1 MTNLLEKYTVATED
15 HTSVKYTEKEFNT
28 SLEEFEVQNK
38 EFDQGVVDHQRLV
51 TAENELTLQDQV
63 ESELQEKGELSEGVQ
78 QGIDLARQATLRSI
92 DVSTEAVDV
101 RAILN
106 KIKEGGKKAFE
117 WIIEKAKAMLAWIS
131 NKVAPMFRFLRGRL
145 TSAIQKVQALSE
157 EIIQRK
163 TDTNEGQRLLRTGY
177 VVDLKTK
184 QILFGNYKGLAAI
197 LDGLKYDDLDI
208 NEIYRTLKQTKTAAL
223 PTEWKGD
230 HLKVQLPGK
239 GDATWAQLHSG
250 EADLRVA
257 GTDKQV
263 SLPGS
268 MLSDLKALLS
278 HFDEVQKQFESVQAS
293 AKKVVDVLGSRLRD
307 TQSLIDSVKG
317 DQGNLRE
324 MNSITNELRKRMT
337 KNSSFMNKGTSIVL
351 KSGKSLLGFLS
362 YLLKKETENEQT
374 A

>member
-1 MTNLLEKYTVATED
+1 MTNLLNKYTVATEN
-15 HTSVKYTEKEFNT
+15 HTSVEYTEKEFNT
-28 SLEEFEVQNK
+28 SFEEFEVQNK
-38 EFDQGVVDHQRLV
+38 EFDQGVADHQRLV

-106 KIKEGGKKAFE
+106 KIKEGSKKAFE

-184 QILFGNYKGLAAI
+184 QILFGNYKGLATI

-208 NEIYRTLKQTKTAAL
+208 NEIYRTLKQTKTATL

-239 GDATWAQLHSG
+239 GDATWAQLHNG

-263 SLPGS
+263 SLPS
-268 MLSDLKALLS
+268 SFYPDLKAMLS

-317 DQGNLRE
+317 DQAGLRE

-337 KNSSFMNKGTSIVL
+337 KNSSFMNKGISIVL

-362 YLLKKETENEQT
+362 YLLKKETEKEQT
-374 A
+374 V